1 MSKKTLEE
9 RFWLK
14 VNIIDLSS
22 CWEWTGNKNRDG
34 YGRIPYHN
42 KSMRAHRMAW
52 IFAHGDIPKGMFVCH
67 HCDNPACVNPSHL
80 FLGTQKDNIKDRDF
94 KNRQSRQ
101 VGELSPSH
109 KLNKQNVLEIR
120 SSSESERK
128 LGAKF
133 GVSHTVIGQ
142 IKRRQTY
149 FNI

>member
-67 HCDNPACVNPSHL
+67 HCDNPTYDAGIVMDIFAGTCTTAVAAKQLNRHYLMLELKPEYIKMGEERIAKEGAPKPKRKTKTDKQAEYEQWLEKRQMEL
-80 FLGTQKDNIKDRDF
+80 F
-94 KNRQSRQ
+94 
-101 VGELSPSH
+101 
-109 KLNKQNVLEIR
+109 
-120 SSSESERK
+120 
-128 LGAKF
+128 
-133 GVSHTVIGQ
+133 
-142 IKRRQTY
+142 
-149 FNI
+149 